1 MYNAPP
7 SVIAASKRTKIRD
20 ALLEL
25 LVQEKKEEITIKCGL
40 KILDMIMNMAEYKR
54 LSEGGYI
61 SLAGCDI
68 NVERD
73 FNLDPW
79 HIIYNDKVL
88 FSF

>member
-1 MYNAPP
+1 MYNAPA

-20 ALLEL
+20 VLLEL

-40 KILDMIMNMAEYKR
+40 KILDMIMNMAEYIR

-73 FNLDPW
+73 FELEPW
-79 HIIYNDKVL
+79 NIVYEGKVI
-88 FSF
+88 FN